1 MRYLLVACL
10 VLVGCRGI
18 PSSVEDASLLESK
31 LHAKFTNNIDRVVS
45 KLLKAY
51 RSEAYNNIDFRVEV
65 AKSQGQETDS
75 WEDKQKGKVQRNCDL
90 YIQDYLRIKSDY
102 GKAINLHEKI
112 EEFLFSGKEPNE

>member
-18 PSSVEDASLLESK
+18 PGSVKDASTLETK
-31 LHAKFTNNIDRVVS
+31 LHTKFNSSIDRVVS

-51 RSEAYNNIDFRVEV
+51 RSEAYNNIDFRVKV
-65 AKSQGQETDS
+65 AQSQGQETDA
-75 WEDKQKGKVQRNCDL
+75 WEDKQKGTVHRNCEL
-90 YIQDYLRIKSDY
+90 YVQDYIRIKKDY
-102 GKAINLHEKI
+102 MQARELHDKI